1 MLHPLGYSNQPGG
14 PRFIG
19 EIPTRIMLQ
28 AKSENISPTD
38 FHRFPNKC
46 GAMFGGVLNP
56 TTYSFKGK
64 GRVPRDGNDVLHSFF
79 SPKILLGNP
88 SAKEEKTVGFC
99 PQFC

>member
-28 AKSENISPTD
+28 AKSENISQTD

-46 GAMFGGVLNP
+46 GAMVGGVLNP

-64 GRVPRDGNDVLHSFF
+64 GRVPRDGNDVFALLFF
-79 SPKILLGNP
+79 TQNP
-88 SAKEEKTVGFC
+88 AWQPIRKRRGK
-99 PQFC
+99 P